1 MAGNKNE
8 ATLSQVPW
16 LKNKHVKGSGS
27 HIRFI
32 AILNNGHINSALG
45 SSKDLDESEF
55 CKTLKGKDPE
65 YIEIKYDEE
74 GNIQLP
80 KKKNAH
86 EFYLSIMKKVFST
99 FPQKGKGKY
108 LHMIFSNGQDHSRY
122 GLETLFSKGGDKVA
136 SSIWEDLKHLA
147 TQRTVENLTS
157 ENFGSRTS
165 IQDNYLAIMNQ
176 GDAKDGL
183 ESRAFSENGAA
194 ASMFAARVYGKGL
207 KDAGGAIF
215 GTGTLSRDTVN
226 IRKHLYKI
234 ANANKKG
241 DVDFIKDILRHCK
254 KTGDVVK
261 FKSKDDIGVLALSDA
276 ELVGLVE
283 NKNVVDLEKLNLR
296 KFIIQQY
303 FDEHYSVSNNKNGFW
318 GSVATN
324 LQSLALR
331 EFYESNIK
339 VEEIMDS
346 VHKMLYPEVV
356 EPKEEEKDNT
366 ATQKFNMVLFG
377 DDAPSDETRKSFKER
392 MAIAWAS
399 HHGDVVLVDSEDKDG
414 SSSTSKAGLKRFEQL
429 LKKMT
434 KIAPETSVDTFD
446 PFSSVDGVERHENLV
461 NMFGYTPFAELLHE
475 KNIFLSEADVRLYFD
490 ENPRVPDVWTKSVRI
505 LGSGDPVASKD
516 VLHSQGVFDVSLSNE
531 STLDH
536 PDEIHNLE
544 EYVLA
549 KIGDKEFPKAV
560 VGLEIRVPNNS
571 NDSVLRWTKKPV
583 TDFLRWFK
591 DVVVIADDETKDSS
605 DYVNGANT
613 LRNVLEKIKQSDS
626 VHPPNLDTGVLCV
639 NSNGGV
645 INRRTLRELCSQHHG
660 QFHNVLN
667 EYGFFRNGDD
677 LVDWFNKNGLAN
689 TDQW

>member
-1 MAGNKNE
+1 MQCIRRFGFRRVPPEFGSVLATMAVNDKN
-8 ATLSQVPW
+8 TIFQVPW
-16 LKNKHVKGSGS
+16 LQQNYVNGSES

-32 AILNNGHINSALG
+32 AILPKSDLG
-45 SSKDLDESEF
+45 DDFVECLSDEQKFVSKLAMLD
-55 CKTLKGKDPE
+55 KQ
-65 YIEIKYDEE
+65 YIEIAYGKD
-74 GNIQLP
+74 GNITLP
-80 KKKNAH
+80 RGKTKH
-86 EFYLSIMKKVFST
+86 QFYLEIMKKVFST
-99 FPQKGKGKY
+99 FPQHGNDKY
-108 LHMIFSNGQDHSRY
+108 FHMIFSNGQDHSRY
-122 GLETLFSKGGDKVA
+122 GLKTLFSKGGEKAV
-136 SSIWEDLKHLA
+136 SSLWTDLKQLA
-147 TQRTVENLTS
+147 KAERTLDNLIS
-157 ENFGSRTS
+157 KNFESPTL
-165 IQDNYLAIMNQ
+165 IQDNYLAIMNHDDVNK
-176 GDAKDGL
+176 GLGSGAFFKKDGAPT
-183 ESRAFSENGAA
+183 S
-194 ASMFAARVYGKGL
+194 FAAQVYGNGL

-276 ELVGLVE
+276 ELVGLVK
-283 NKNVVDLEKLNLR
+283 NKDVEDGLKKLPLR
-296 KFIIQQY
+296 KFIIEQY
-303 FDEHYSVSNNKNGFW
+303 FDDYYSVSNNNKKKKKKTKNAFW
-318 GSVATN
+318 ASVAPH
-324 LQSLALR
+324 LDSLALR

-475 KNIFLSEADVRLYFD
+475 RDIFR
-490 ENPRVPDVWTKSVRI
+490 
-505 LGSGDPVASKD
+505 SGKELV
-516 VLHSQGVFDVSLSNE
+516 QFYNE
-531 STLDH
+531 
-536 PDEIHNLE
+536 
-544 EYVLA
+544 
-549 KIGDKEFPKAV
+549 
-560 VGLEIRVPNNS
+560 
-571 NDSVLRWTKKPV
+571 
-583 TDFLRWFK
+583 
-591 DVVVIADDETKDSS
+591 DSS
-605 DYVNGANT
+605 IESESVWNKTHVYILD
-613 LRNVLEKIKQSDS
+613 SDTP
-626 VHPPNLDTGVLCV
+626 H
-639 NSNGGV
+639 
-645 INRRTLRELCSQHHG
+645 
-660 QFHNVLN
+660 
-667 EYGFFRNGDD
+667 
-677 LVDWFNKNGLAN
+677 
-689 TDQW
+689 